1 MKLVHWPLMGGLLHL
16 VQRGEDCAGP
26 QPAQAPP
33 RCTKCNNPP
42 INGQCTNHCN
52 SQLLCSFN
60 ASIKWSKASLCA
72 GQRRPFVLV
81 SVHLLLYC
89 QRPGH
94 GSLFAVSTGSFTLRR
109 QTLTTRSVSN
119 SSAIF
124 LDRWA
129 VGQLSAKGSGHFF
142 MDRFLIPLQLQ
153 VT

>member
-1 MKLVHWPLMGGLLHL
+1 MGGLLHL

-60 ASIKWSKASLCA
+60 VSIKWSKASLCA

-119 SSAIF
+119 SLPVHVFQPFFWTGELLVNFRQKDRAIF
-124 LDRWA
+124 SWID
-129 VGQLSAKGSGHFF
+129 F
-142 MDRFLIPLQLQ
+142 
-153 VT
+153 

>member
-60 ASIKWSKASLCA
+60 VSIKWSKASLCA
-72 GQRRPFVLV
+72 GVSPFITMLSASRPWITLCGIDWQFHASPTNFNDQERVQQL
-81 SVHLLLYC
+81 
-89 QRPGH
+89 
-94 GSLFAVSTGSFTLRR
+94 TGPRFP
-109 QTLTTRSVSN
+109 
-119 SSAIF
+119 AIF
-124 LDRWA
+124 LDR
-129 VGQLSAKGSGHFF
+129 
-142 MDRFLIPLQLQ
+142 
-153 VT
+153 